1 MKKPTNFKLILVM
14 LFCGIA
20 VAISNGC
27 KKDKRTEPKI
37 DSEIVGFWV
46 DDSDRVLNFKDN
58 GEFTLQ
64 IITDVYTTL
73 YGTYSLQG
81 DSLKVKIK
89 AQEIRTGTGPGVKTD
104 VTEYALYEKGT
115 FEVKDNKLKL
125 KYISYPADA
134 PVETTVTFD
143 RTHKID

>member
-1 MKKPTNFKLILVM
+1 MKKPMNFKLILVM

-20 VAISNGC
+20 IAISSGC
-27 KKDKRTEPKI
+27 KKDKPAEPKI
-37 DSEIVGFWV
+37 DSEIVGLWM
-46 DDSDRVLNFKDN
+46 DTPSRILTFKDN

-64 IITDVYTTL
+64 IIAEGYTTL
-73 YGTYSLQG
+73 YGTYSIKG
-81 DSLKVKIK
+81 DSLKVNIK
-89 AQEIRTGTGPGVKTD
+89 AQEIRTGSTPGIKTD
-104 VTEYALYEKGT
+104 VTDYALYEKGT